1 MKQSD
6 ILLRSG
12 MWKIQNEKNTTKF
25 EKQTL
30 RFEIKKEKISTLEK
44 LPHIETKNNIFEFT
58 SSNWPVYRSRKRE
71 KNWKWKGPN
80 VVSKTLLLTFVP
92 SSLLLEDC
100 VHSIVSNNLPS
111 AGSIPLL
118 PTLIRWF
125 PARATEVEVL
135 ACRRCSINLS
145 LARHLR
151 DCVRAICYAL
161 ERGWQRIRIIGLLL
175 MNCVQNIRR
184 CNNYANK
191 YSIIRRRLDN
201 REVSSFFHDDNL
213 LAISRE
219 IIIE

>member
-1 MKQSD
+1 MKDSK
-6 ILLRSG
+6 
-12 MWKIQNEKNTTKF
+12 WKKYNEIRKTNSSIRDKKRKNFDTRK
-25 EKQTL
+25 
-30 RFEIKKEKISTLEK
+30 K

-71 KNWKWKGPN
+71 KNWKWKGTKRCIKDTA
-80 VVSKTLLLTFVP
+80 STFVP

-213 LAISRE
+213 LAISRK

>member
-44 LPHIETKNNIFEFT
+44 LSHIETKNNIFEFT

-71 KNWKWKGPN
+71 KNWKWKGTKRCIKDTASN
-80 VVSKTLLLTFVP
+80 VRALFPPPRRLCTLYSFQQP
-92 SSLLLEDC
+92 
-100 VHSIVSNNLPS
+100 
-111 AGSIPLL
+111 PLGRIDPPL

-213 LAISRE
+213 LAISRK

>member
-71 KNWKWKGPN
+71 KNWKWKGTKRCIKDTA
-80 VVSKTLLLTFVP
+80 STFVP

-111 AGSIPLL
+111 AGSIPLSPFWYDGFRL
-118 PTLIRWF
+118 ARRKSRSSRVGDARLIYR
-125 PARATEVEVL
+125 
-135 ACRRCSINLS
+135 S
-145 LARHLR
+145 LATY
-151 DCVRAICYAL
+151 AIACA
-161 ERGWQRIRIIGLLL
+161 RFVTR
-175 MNCVQNIRR
+175 
-184 CNNYANK
+184 
-191 YSIIRRRLDN
+191 
-201 REVSSFFHDDNL
+201 
-213 LAISRE
+213 SRE
-219 IIIE
+219 GGRGFE

>member
-71 KNWKWKGPN
+71 KNWKWKGTKRCIKDTA
-80 VVSKTLLLTFVP
+80 STFVP

-111 AGSIPLL
+111 AGSIPLSPFWYDGFRL
-118 PTLIRWF
+118 ARRKSRSSRVGDARLIYR
-125 PARATEVEVL
+125 
-135 ACRRCSINLS
+135 S
-145 LARHLR
+145 LATY
-151 DCVRAICYAL
+151 AIACARFVTRS
-161 ERGWQRIRIIGLLL
+161 RGWQRIRIIGLLL

-184 CNNYANK
+184 RNNYANK